1 LARAEGSGEFRHAF
15 LERLMHYY
23 HALQTI
29 AHDRESE
36 WVASVQIARHL
47 NLDDSQVRRDLGRV
61 GLRGHPRMGFR
72 YADLLPAIKEV
83 MGLNRQWRA
92 VIVGL
97 GRLGGALASYEG
109 FASYGLSIVGL
120 FDIDARKAGQYLGE
134 LEVRPLKELPEFLA
148 ASDINIGM
156 ITVPADSAQ
165 LVADIFAEAGVPAV
179 WNFAPV
185 TLEMPDGVFVRHEH
199 ISVGLG
205 ELACFL
211 KNADGVA

>member
-1 LARAEGSGEFRHAF
+1 MRADGSGELRHAF

-47 NLDDSQVRRDLGRV
+47 NLDDSQVRRDLGRI

-72 YADLLPAIKEV
+72 YADLLSTIEKV
-83 MGLNRQWRA
+83 MGLNRQWQA

-97 GRLGGALASYEG
+97 GRLGGALASYKD
-109 FASYGLSIVGL
+109 FASYGLNIVGL
-120 FDIDARKAGQYLGE
+120 FDIDARKTGQYLGK
-134 LEVRPLKELPEFLA
+134 LEVCPLKELPGFLS
-148 ASDINIGM
+148 ASEIHIGI
-156 ITVPADSAQ
+156 ITVPADAAQ
-165 LVADIFAEAGVPAV
+165 SVADIFVEGGVPAV
-179 WNFAPV
+179 WNFAPG
-185 TLEMPDGVFVRHEH
+185 TLEMPEGVFVRHEH

-205 ELACFL
+205 ELAWFL
-211 KNADGVA
+211 KNTDGDA

>member
-1 LARAEGSGEFRHAF
+1 
-15 LERLMHYY
+15 MHYY

-36 WVASVQIARHL
+36 WVASTQIARHL
-47 NLDDSQVRRDLGRV
+47 NLDDSQVRRDLARV
-61 GLRGHPRMGFR
+61 GLRGHPRLGFC
-72 YADLLPAIKEV
+72 YTDLVCTIKEV
-83 MGLNRQWRA
+83 MGLNRKWQA

-97 GRLGGALASYEG
+97 GRLGGAIASYDG

-120 FDIDARKAGQYLGE
+120 FDIDARKAGQFLGD
-134 LEVRPLKELPEFLA
+134 LEVRPLKELPEFL
-148 ASDINIGM
+148 SGSEIGIGI
-156 ITVPADSAQ
+156 ITVPADAAQ
-165 LVADIFAEAGVPAV
+165 FVADVFAEAEVPAV

-205 ELACFL
+205 ELAFFL
-211 KNADGVA
+211 KNADGSA